1 MAEDNILSDLFGESD
16 SRKNV
21 TIFLTFLVVI
31 IICHATVFWVVL
43 QDEIRTKFDVDSF
56 TVEFEETSIFSEES
70 RIINNDETATIEFI
84 APNEMFDSHSGFGML
99 FVNVSYT
106 ETSGEVG
113 DTCDTV
119 SADLKPTGATADW
132 SHGDNEL
139 SGMSSD
145 CETISL
151 MLYVFPGY
159 DGNSVN
165 VSGNNQQYW
174 MDEWKDSTHG
184 QGTFNLEI
192 EVDVNGPATSFVP
205 GVSDDNE
212 EVTVTWEAVFFDTI
226 VN

>member
-31 IICHATVFWVVL
+31 IIYHATVFWVVL

>member
-31 IICHATVFWVVL
+31 IIYHATVFWVVL

-56 TVEFEETSIFSEES
+56 TIEFEETSIFSEES
-70 RIINNDETATIEFI
+70 RIINNDETATIEFV

-106 ETSGEVG
+106 ETSGEAF
-113 DTCDTV
+113 DPCDTV

-159 DGNSVN
+159 DGNTVN

-174 MDEWKDSTHG
+174 IDEWKDSTHG
-184 QGTFNLEI
+184 QGTFNLEV
-192 EVDVNGPATSFVP
+192 EVDVNGPPTSIAP
-205 GVSDDNE
+205 TISDNNE

>member
-1 MAEDNILSDLFGESD
+1 
-16 SRKNV
+16 
-21 TIFLTFLVVI
+21 
-31 IICHATVFWVVL
+31 
-43 QDEIRTKFDVDSF
+43 
-56 TVEFEETSIFSEES
+56 
-70 RIINNDETATIEFI
+70 
-84 APNEMFDSHSGFGML
+84 MFDTHSGFGML

>member
-31 IICHATVFWVVL
+31 IIYHATVFWVVL

-56 TVEFEETSIFSEES
+56 TIEFEETSLFSEES